1 MRTYIKEYSQI
12 AIGILLASI
21 GLKAFLLPNNF
32 LDGGVTGIAILV
44 SQQTGWDVSIL
55 LVLLSVPFLIAGAF
69 TVSKR
74 IVIKSIIAIAL
85 LALSISLEAFSTI
98 TEDKLLIAIF
108 GGLFLGA
115 GIGITIR
122 NGAVLDGSELL
133 GLFVFNKYGI
143 SIGKTIL
150 VFNVI
155 LFTITAYVVSVEVA
169 MYSILAYLV
178 TAKVI
183 DLFIQGLEN
192 FIGLTIVS
200 QKSKVIEDSIAQQL
214 GVGMTIYKGA
224 SGYGSSGKNEKV
236 NIIQTVVNRIDINK
250 TLKLVE
256 ELDPKAFV
264 IEFDVNK
271 VRGGVLKGT
280 SQKAPTL
287 LFLKILWI
295 KHRNLITSRMLLKG
309 SAVLNYFK

>member
-1 MRTYIKEYSQI
+1 M
-12 AIGILLASI
+12 
-21 GLKAFLLPNNF
+21 
-32 LDGGVTGIAILV
+32 
-44 SQQTGWDVSIL
+44 
-55 LVLLSVPFLIAGAF
+55 
-69 TVSKR
+69 
-74 IVIKSIIAIAL
+74 
-85 LALSISLEAFSTI
+85 
-98 TEDKLLIAIF
+98 
-108 GGLFLGA
+108 
-115 GIGITIR
+115 
-122 NGAVLDGSELL
+122 
-133 GLFVFNKYGI
+133 
-143 SIGKTIL
+143 
-150 VFNVI
+150 
-155 LFTITAYVVSVEVA
+155 ITAYVVSVEVA

-271 VRGGVLKGT
+271 VRGGVLKRYLT
-280 SQKAPTL
+280 
-287 LFLKILWI
+287 
-295 KHRNLITSRMLLKG
+295 KG
-309 SAVLNYFK
+309 SNASLPKDIMDKA

>member
-1 MRTYIKEYSQI
+1 MKQKQKLINYIREYSQI
-12 AIGILLASI
+12 AIGIFLASI

-32 LDGGVTGIAILV
+32 LDGGVTGIAILL
-44 SQQTGWDVSIL
+44 SSETGWDISVLLIL
-55 LVLLSVPFLIAGAF
+55 LSIPFIIVGIF
-69 TVSKR
+69 TVSRR

-85 LALSISLEAFSTI
+85 LALSISLESFPII
-98 TEDKLLIAIF
+98 TEDKLLISIF
-108 GGLFLGA
+108 GGMFLGA
-115 GIGITIR
+115 GIGVTIR

-143 SIGKTIL
+143 SIGKTIIA
-150 VFNVI
+150 FNVI
-155 LFTITAYVVSVEVA
+155 LFAITAYVVSVEIA

-200 QKSKVIEDSIAQQL
+200 HKSALIEEAIAQQL

-224 SGYGSSGKNEKV
+224 SGYGSSGKSEQV

-250 TLKLVE
+250 TLNLVE
-256 ELDPKAFV
+256 EIDSRAFI

-271 VRGGVLKGT
+271 VRGGVLKRYLT
-280 SQKAPTL
+280 
-287 LFLKILWI
+287 
-295 KHRNLITSRMLLKG
+295 KG
-309 SAVLNYFK
+309 SNASLHKDIVKNAKSTP

>member
-1 MRTYIKEYSQI
+1 MWNSIKEYGQI
-12 AIGILLASI
+12 AIGIFIASI
-21 GLKAFLLPNNF
+21 GLKAFLLPNGF

-44 SQQTGWDVSIL
+44 SQQTGWNISLL
-55 LVLLSVPFLIAGAF
+55 LVLFSIPFIIIGMF

-85 LALSISLEAFSTI
+85 LAALISIEAFSTV

-108 GGLFLGA
+108 GGVFLGA
-115 GIGITIR
+115 GIGIAIR

-150 VFNVI
+150 VFNLA
-155 LFTITAYVVSVEVA
+155 LFMITAFVATVEVA
-169 MYSILAYLV
+169 MYSTLAYLV

-200 QKSKVIEDSIAQQL
+200 KNSKDIEAAIAQDL
-214 GVGMTIYKGA
+214 GVGMTIFKGE
-224 SGYGSSGKNEKV
+224 SGYGSSGINEKL
-236 NIIQTVVNRIDINK
+236 NIIQTVINRIDINK
-250 TLKLVE
+250 ALHLIEDV
-256 ELDPKAFV
+256 DPKAFV
-264 IEFDVNK
+264 IEFEINK
-271 VRGGVLKGT
+271 VHGGVLKRYLT
-280 SQKAPTL
+280 RKSSPVLPA
-287 LFLKILWI
+287 
-295 KHRNLITSRMLLKG
+295 
-309 SAVLNYFK
+309 AVLKKDVEEK

>member
-1 MRTYIKEYSQI
+1 MRTYIKEYGQI

-32 LDGGVTGIAILV
+32 LDGGVTGIAILL
-44 SQQTGWDVSIL
+44 SQQTGWDISIL
-55 LVLLSVPFLIAGAF
+55 LVLLSIPFIIVGAF

-108 GGLFLGA
+108 GGIFLGA

-155 LFTITAYVVSVEVA
+155 LFMITAYVVSVEVA

-200 QKSKVIEDSIAQQL
+200 QKSRMIEDAIAQQL

-271 VRGGVLKGT
+271 VRGGVLKRYLT
-280 SQKAPTL
+280 
-287 LFLKILWI
+287 
-295 KHRNLITSRMLLKG
+295 KG
-309 SAVLNYFK
+309 ADASLPKDIMEKS

>member
-1 MRTYIKEYSQI
+1 MRTYIKEYGQI

-32 LDGGVTGIAILV
+32 LDGGVTGIAILL
-44 SQQTGWDVSIL
+44 SQQTGWDISIL
-55 LVLLSVPFLIAGAF
+55 LVLLSIPFIIVGAF

-108 GGLFLGA
+108 GGIFLGA

-155 LFTITAYVVSVEVA
+155 LFMITAYVVSVEVA

-200 QKSKVIEDSIAQQL
+200 QKSRMIEDAIAQQL

-271 VRGGVLKGT
+271 VRGGVLKRYLT
-280 SQKAPTL
+280 
-287 LFLKILWI
+287 
-295 KHRNLITSRMLLKG
+295 KG
-309 SAVLNYFK
+309 SNASLPKDIMDKA

>member
-1 MRTYIKEYSQI
+1 MRTYFKEYSQI
-12 AIGILLASI
+12 AVGILLASV

-32 LDGGVTGIAILV
+32 LDGGVTGIAILL
-44 SQQTGWDVSIL
+44 SQQTGWNISIL
-55 LVLLSVPFLIAGAF
+55 LVLISIPFIIVGVF

-74 IVIKSIIAIAL
+74 IVIKSIIAITL
-85 LALSISLEAFSTI
+85 LALSISLETFSTI

-108 GGLFLGA
+108 GGIFLGA

-150 VFNVI
+150 IFNVI
-155 LFTITAYVVSVEVA
+155 LFVITAYVVSVEVA

-200 QKSKVIEDSIAQQL
+200 HKSEVIEEAIVEQL

-224 SGYGSSGKNEKV
+224 NGYGRSGKSKKV
-236 NIIQTVVNRIDINK
+236 HIIQTVINRIDINK

-256 ELDPKAFV
+256 ELDPKAFI

-271 VRGGVLKGT
+271 VRGGVLKRYLTRGSNT
-280 SQKAPTL
+280 SLTKAMVKKARSL
-287 LFLKILWI
+287 
-295 KHRNLITSRMLLKG
+295 
-309 SAVLNYFK
+309 

>member
-1 MRTYIKEYSQI
+1 MKNRQKLINYIREYSQI
-12 AIGILLASI
+12 AIGILLASV

-32 LDGGVTGIAILV
+32 LDGGVTGIAILL
-44 SQQTGWDVSIL
+44 SQQTGWDISIL
-55 LVLLSVPFLIAGAF
+55 LVVLSIPFIIVGAF

-74 IVIKSIIAIAL
+74 IVIKSIVAIAL
-85 LALSISLEAFSTI
+85 LALSINLEAFSTI

-108 GGLFLGA
+108 GGIFLGA
-115 GIGITIR
+115 GIGVTIR

-150 VFNVI
+150 AFNVI
-155 LFTITAYVVSVEVA
+155 LFAITAYVVSVEVA
-169 MYSILAYLV
+169 MYSILTYII

-200 QKSKVIEDSIAQQL
+200 SKSLLIKDAIAQQI
-214 GVGMTIYKGA
+214 GVGMTVYNDS
-224 SGYGSSGKNEKV
+224 SGYGSTGKKENV
-236 NIIQTVVNRIDINK
+236 TIIQTVINRIDINK
-250 TLKLVE
+250 TLELIE
-256 ELDPKAFV
+256 EIDKEAFV

-271 VRGGVLKGT
+271 VHGGVLKRYLT
-280 SQKAPTL
+280 SKKTKKLPNDLTIPSD
-287 LFLKILWI
+287 K
-295 KHRNLITSRMLLKG
+295 
-309 SAVLNYFK
+309 

>member
-1 MRTYIKEYSQI
+1 MRTYVKEYGQI
-12 AIGILLASI
+12 AIGILLASV

-32 LDGGVTGIAILV
+32 LDGGVTGIAILL
-44 SQQTGWDVSIL
+44 SQQTGVNISIL
-55 LVLLSVPFLIAGAF
+55 LILISIPFILVGAF

-85 LALSISLEAFSTI
+85 LALSISLETFSTI

-108 GGLFLGA
+108 GGVFLGA
-115 GIGITIR
+115 GIGISIR

-133 GLFVFNKYGI
+133 GLFIFNKYGI

-150 VFNVI
+150 IFNVV
-155 LFTITAYVVSVEVA
+155 LFAITAYVVSMEVA
-169 MYSILAYLV
+169 MYSILAYIV

-200 QKSKVIEDSIAQQL
+200 HKSEVIEEGIAQQL

-224 SGYGSSGKNEKV
+224 SGYGSSGKSEEV
-236 NIIQTVVNRIDINK
+236 RIIQTVVNRIDINK

-256 ELDPKAFV
+256 ELDPKAFI
-264 IEFDVNK
+264 IEFDVHK
-271 VRGGVLKGT
+271 VSGGVLKRYLT
-280 SQKAPTL
+280 
-287 LFLKILWI
+287 
-295 KHRNLITSRMLLKG
+295 KG
-309 SAVLNYFK
+309 STASLPKAIIAKANSV

>member
-1 MRTYIKEYSQI
+1 MRTYVKEYGQI
-12 AIGILLASI
+12 AIGILLASV

-32 LDGGVTGIAILV
+32 LDGGVTGIAILL
-44 SQQTGWDVSIL
+44 SQQTGWNISIL
-55 LVLLSVPFLIAGAF
+55 LILISIPFILVGAF

-74 IVIKSIIAIAL
+74 IVIKSMIAIAL
-85 LALSISLEAFSTI
+85 LALSINLETFSTI

-108 GGLFLGA
+108 GGVFLGA
-115 GIGITIR
+115 GIGISIR

-133 GLFVFNKYGI
+133 GLFIFNKYGI

-150 VFNVI
+150 IFNVV
-155 LFTITAYVVSVEVA
+155 LFAITAYVVSMEVA
-169 MYSILAYLV
+169 MYSILAYIV

-200 QKSKVIEDSIAQQL
+200 HKSEVIEEGIAQQL

-224 SGYGSSGKNEKV
+224 SGYGSSGKSEKV
-236 NIIQTVVNRIDINK
+236 RIIQTVVNRIDINK

-256 ELDPKAFV
+256 ELDPKAFI
-264 IEFDVNK
+264 IEFDVHK
-271 VRGGVLKGT
+271 VRGGVLKRYLT
-280 SQKAPTL
+280 
-287 LFLKILWI
+287 
-295 KHRNLITSRMLLKG
+295 KG
-309 SAVLNYFK
+309 STASLPKANVAKANSV

>member
-1 MRTYIKEYSQI
+1 MLQQFKEYSQI

-32 LDGGVTGIAILV
+32 LDGGVTGIAILL
-44 SQQTGWDVSIL
+44 SQETGWNISVL
-55 LVLLSVPFLIAGAF
+55 LVLISIPFIVVGIY
-69 TVSKR
+69 TVARR
-74 IVIKSIIAIAL
+74 IVIKSIIAIAF
-85 LALSISLEAFSTI
+85 LALSISLETFSTI

-108 GGLFLGA
+108 GGMFLGA

-133 GLFVFNKYGI
+133 GLFIFNKYGI

-150 VFNVI
+150 VFNVV
-155 LFTITAYVVSVEVA
+155 LFTITALLVSVEVA

-183 DLFIQGLEN
+183 DLFVQGLEN

-200 QKSKVIEDSIAQQL
+200 DYADDIEEAITGQL
-214 GVGMTIYKGA
+214 GVGITIFNDA
-224 SGYGSSGKNEKV
+224 SGHGSTGKKHQMK
-236 NIIQTVVNRIDINK
+236 IIQTVVNRIDINK
-250 TLKLVE
+250 ALLLVE
-256 ELDPKAFV
+256 EIDKRAFI

-271 VRGGVLKGT
+271 VRGGVLKRYLT
-280 SQKAPTL
+280 SKGNSTPIMQK
-287 LFLKILWI
+287 K
-295 KHRNLITSRMLLKG
+295 KQ
-309 SAVLNYFK
+309 

>member
-1 MRTYIKEYSQI
+1 MMKYIREYSQI
-12 AIGILLASI
+12 AIGIFLASI

-32 LDGGVTGIAILV
+32 LDGGVTGIAILL
-44 SQQTGWDVSIL
+44 SLETGWDISIL
-55 LVLLSVPFLIAGAF
+55 LIVLSIPFIIVGIF

-85 LALSISLEAFSTI
+85 LALSISLETFPII
-98 TEDKLLIAIF
+98 TEDKLLISIF
-108 GGLFLGA
+108 GGMFLGA
-115 GIGITIR
+115 GIGVTIR

-143 SIGKTIL
+143 SIGKTIIA
-150 VFNVI
+150 FNVI
-155 LFTITAYVVSVEVA
+155 LFCITAYVVSVEIA

-200 QKSKVIEDSIAQQL
+200 QKSKEITDAIAFEL
-214 GVGMTIYKGA
+214 GVGITIYKGA
-224 SGYGSSGKNEKV
+224 SGYGSSGVNKEI
-236 NIIQTVVNRIDINK
+236 NIIQTIVNRIDINK
-250 TLKLVE
+250 TLNLVE
-256 ELDPKAFV
+256 EIDPKAFV

-271 VRGGVLKGT
+271 VRGGVLKRYLT
-280 SQKAPTL
+280 
-287 LFLKILWI
+287 
-295 KHRNLITSRMLLKG
+295 KG
-309 SAVLNYFK
+309 SNASLPTDIIRNGINDEEI

>member
-1 MRTYIKEYSQI
+1 MWNYIKEYLQI
-12 AIGILLASI
+12 AVGILLASI
-21 GLKAFLLPNNF
+21 GLKAFLLPNGF
-32 LDGGVTGIAILV
+32 LDGGVTGIAILL
-44 SQQTGWDVSIL
+44 SQQTGWDISIL
-55 LVLLSVPFLIAGAF
+55 LLLFSIPFIIIGAF

-74 IVIKSIIAIAL
+74 IVLKSIVAIIL
-85 LALSISLEAFSTI
+85 LALAINLEAFSAV

-108 GGLFLGA
+108 GGVFLGA
-115 GIGITIR
+115 GIGIAIR

-155 LFTITAYVVSVEVA
+155 LFIITAILVSVEVA
-169 MYSILAYLV
+169 MYSILAYMV

-200 QKSKVIEDSIAQQL
+200 KNSKEIEEAITSQL
-214 GVGMTIYKGA
+214 GVGMTIFKGET
-224 SGYGSSGKNEKV
+224 GYGSSGKNEKM

-250 TLKLVE
+250 TLHLIDGI
-256 ELDPKAFV
+256 DPKAFV
-264 IEFDVNK
+264 IEFDINK
-271 VRGGVLKGT
+271 VHGGVLKRYLT
-280 SQKAPTL
+280 KTPAPVLHQNSITKSTL
-287 LFLKILWI
+287 
-295 KHRNLITSRMLLKG
+295 
-309 SAVLNYFK
+309 

>member
-1 MRTYIKEYSQI
+1 MRAYIKEYSQI

-55 LVLLSVPFLIAGAF
+55 LVLLSVPFIIAGAF

-155 LFTITAYVVSVEVA
+155 LFMITAYVVSVEVA

-200 QKSKVIEDSIAQQL
+200 QKSKVIEDAIAQQL

-271 VRGGVLKGT
+271 VRGGVLKRYLT
-280 SQKAPTL
+280 
-287 LFLKILWI
+287 
-295 KHRNLITSRMLLKG
+295 KG
-309 SAVLNYFK
+309 SNASLPKDIIDQT

>member
-1 MRTYIKEYSQI
+1 MRTYVKEYGQI
-12 AIGILLASI
+12 AIGILLASV

-32 LDGGVTGIAILV
+32 LDGGVTGIAILL
-44 SQQTGWDVSIL
+44 SQQTGWNISIL
-55 LVLLSVPFLIAGAF
+55 LILISIPFILVGAF

-74 IVIKSIIAIAL
+74 IVIKSMIAIAL
-85 LALSISLEAFSTI
+85 LALSINLETFSTI

-108 GGLFLGA
+108 GGVFLGA
-115 GIGITIR
+115 GIGISIR

-133 GLFVFNKYGI
+133 GLFIFNKYGI

-150 VFNVI
+150 IFNVV
-155 LFTITAYVVSVEVA
+155 LFAITAYVVSMEVA
-169 MYSILAYLV
+169 MYSILAYIV

-200 QKSKVIEDSIAQQL
+200 HKSEVIEEGIAQQL

-224 SGYGSSGKNEKV
+224 SGYGSSGKSEKV
-236 NIIQTVVNRIDINK
+236 RIIQTVVNRIDINK

-256 ELDPKAFV
+256 ELDPKAFI
-264 IEFDVNK
+264 IEFDVHK
-271 VRGGVLKGT
+271 VRGGVLKRYLT
-280 SQKAPTL
+280 
-287 LFLKILWI
+287 
-295 KHRNLITSRMLLKG
+295 KG
-309 SAVLNYFK
+309 STASLPKANVAKASSV

>member
-271 VRGGVLKGT
+271 VRGGVLKRYLT
-280 SQKAPTL
+280 
-287 LFLKILWI
+287 
-295 KHRNLITSRMLLKG
+295 KG
-309 SAVLNYFK
+309 SNASLPKDIMDKA

>member
-1 MRTYIKEYSQI
+1 MLQQFKEYSQI

-44 SQQTGWDVSIL
+44 SQETGWNISFL
-55 LVLLSVPFLIAGAF
+55 LVLISIPFIIVGIF
-69 TVSKR
+69 TVARR

-85 LALSISLEAFSTI
+85 LALSISLETFTTI
-98 TEDKLLIAIF
+98 TDDKLLIAIF
-108 GGLFLGA
+108 GGMFLGA

-133 GLFVFNKYGI
+133 GLFIYNKYGI

-155 LFTITAYVVSVEVA
+155 LFIITALLVSVEIA

-178 TAKVI
+178 TAKII
-183 DLFIQGLEN
+183 DLFVQGLEN

-200 QKSKVIEDSIAQQL
+200 DYADEIEDAITSQL
-214 GVGMTIYKGA
+214 GVGITIFNDA
-224 SGYGSSGKNEKV
+224 SGHGSTGKKHRMK
-236 NIIQTVVNRIDINK
+236 IIQTVVNRIDINK
-250 TLKLVE
+250 ALVLVE
-256 ELDPKAFV
+256 EIDKKAFV

-271 VRGGVLKGT
+271 VRGGVLKRYLTG
-280 SQKAPTL
+280 
-287 LFLKILWI
+287 
-295 KHRNLITSRMLLKG
+295 KG
-309 SAVLNYFK
+309 NAIIPGSKK

>member
-12 AIGILLASI
+12 ALGILLASI

-155 LFTITAYVVSVEVA
+155 LFMITAYVVSVEVA

-271 VRGGVLKGT
+271 VRGGVLKRYLT
-280 SQKAPTL
+280 
-287 LFLKILWI
+287 
-295 KHRNLITSRMLLKG
+295 KG
-309 SAVLNYFK
+309 ADASLPKDIMEKS

>member
-1 MRTYIKEYSQI
+1 MHTYIKEYSQI
-12 AIGILLASI
+12 ALGILLASI

-271 VRGGVLKGT
+271 VRGGVLKRYLT
-280 SQKAPTL
+280 
-287 LFLKILWI
+287 
-295 KHRNLITSRMLLKG
+295 KG
-309 SAVLNYFK
+309 SNASLPKDIMDKA

>member
-1 MRTYIKEYSQI
+1 MRTYVKEYGQI
-12 AIGILLASI
+12 AIGILLASV

-32 LDGGVTGIAILV
+32 LDGGVTGIAILL
-44 SQQTGWDVSIL
+44 SQQTGWNISIL
-55 LVLLSVPFLIAGAF
+55 LILISIPFILVGAF

-74 IVIKSIIAIAL
+74 IVIKSMIAIAL
-85 LALSISLEAFSTI
+85 LALSINLETFSTI

-108 GGLFLGA
+108 GGVFLGA
-115 GIGITIR
+115 GIGISIR

-133 GLFVFNKYGI
+133 GLFIFNKYGI

-150 VFNVI
+150 IFNVV
-155 LFTITAYVVSVEVA
+155 LFAITAYVVSMEVA
-169 MYSILAYLV
+169 MYSILAYIV

-200 QKSKVIEDSIAQQL
+200 HKSEVIEEGIAQQL

-224 SGYGSSGKNEKV
+224 SGYGSSGKSEKIR
-236 NIIQTVVNRIDINK
+236 IIQTVVNRIDINK

-256 ELDPKAFV
+256 ELDPKAFI
-264 IEFDVNK
+264 IEFDVHK
-271 VRGGVLKGT
+271 VRGGVLKRYLT
-280 SQKAPTL
+280 
-287 LFLKILWI
+287 
-295 KHRNLITSRMLLKG
+295 KG
-309 SAVLNYFK
+309 STASLPKANVAKANSV

>member
-264 IEFDVNK
+264 IEFDMNK
-271 VRGGVLKGT
+271 VRGGVLKRYLT
-280 SQKAPTL
+280 
-287 LFLKILWI
+287 
-295 KHRNLITSRMLLKG
+295 KG
-309 SAVLNYFK
+309 SNASLPKDIMDKA

>member
-1 MRTYIKEYSQI
+1 MKQKQKLINYIREYSQI
-12 AIGILLASI
+12 AIGIFLASI

-32 LDGGVTGIAILV
+32 LDGGVTGIAILL
-44 SQQTGWDVSIL
+44 SSETGWDISVLLIL
-55 LVLLSVPFLIAGAF
+55 LSIPFIIVGIF
-69 TVSKR
+69 TVSRR
-74 IVIKSIIAIAL
+74 IVIKSIIAITL
-85 LALSISLEAFSTI
+85 LALSISLESFPII
-98 TEDKLLIAIF
+98 TEDKLLISIF
-108 GGLFLGA
+108 GGMFLGA
-115 GIGITIR
+115 GIGVTIR

-143 SIGKTIL
+143 SIGKTIIA
-150 VFNVI
+150 FNVI
-155 LFTITAYVVSVEVA
+155 LFAITAYVVSVEIA

-200 QKSKVIEDSIAQQL
+200 HKSALIEEAIAQQL

-224 SGYGSSGKNEKV
+224 SGYGSSGKSEQV

-250 TLKLVE
+250 TLNLVE
-256 ELDPKAFV
+256 EIDSRAFI

-271 VRGGVLKGT
+271 VRGGVLKRYLT
-280 SQKAPTL
+280 
-287 LFLKILWI
+287 
-295 KHRNLITSRMLLKG
+295 KG
-309 SAVLNYFK
+309 SNASLHKDIVKNAKSTP

>member
-1 MRTYIKEYSQI
+1 MRKYIKEYGQI
-12 AIGILLASI
+12 AVGIFLASI
-21 GLKAFLLPNNF
+21 GLKAFLLPNHF
-32 LDGGVTGIAILV
+32 LDGGVTGIAILL
-44 SQQTGWDVSIL
+44 SLETGWNISIL
-55 LVLLSVPFLIAGAF
+55 LVLLSVPFIIVGIF

-85 LALSISLEAFSTI
+85 LAISISLETFTTI
-98 TEDKLLIAIF
+98 TDDKLLIAIF
-108 GGLFLGA
+108 GGIFLGA

-155 LFTITAYVVSVEVA
+155 LFVITAVVVSTEVA
-169 MYSILAYLV
+169 MYSILAYIV

-200 QKSKVIEDSIAQQL
+200 DFSDDIEEAITKQMNIGL
-214 GVGMTIYKGA
+214 TIFNDA
-224 SGYGSSGKNEKV
+224 SGHGSTGKKHRMK
-236 NIIQTVVNRIDINK
+236 IIQTVVNRIDINK
-250 TLKLVE
+250 ALIIIE
-256 ELDPKAFV
+256 EIDPRAFV

-271 VRGGVLKGT
+271 VRGGVLKRYLT
-280 SQKAPTL
+280 DSKTTK
-287 LFLKILWI
+287 LK
-295 KHRNLITSRMLLKG
+295 K
-309 SAVLNYFK
+309 

>member
-155 LFTITAYVVSVEVA
+155 LFMITAYVVSVEVA

-271 VRGGVLKGT
+271 VRGGVLKRYLT
-280 SQKAPTL
+280 
-287 LFLKILWI
+287 
-295 KHRNLITSRMLLKG
+295 KG
-309 SAVLNYFK
+309 SNASLPKDIMDKA

>member
-1 MRTYIKEYSQI
+1 MRTHFKEYSQI
-12 AIGILLASI
+12 ALGIFLASI

-44 SQQTGWDVSIL
+44 SQQTGWNISLLLFVLSI
-55 LVLLSVPFLIAGAF
+55 PFIIVGIF
-69 TVSKR
+69 TVSRR
-74 IVIKSIIAIAL
+74 IVIKSIVAIGL
-85 LALSISLEAFSTI
+85 LALSINLEAFSTV
-98 TEDKLLIAIF
+98 TDDKLLIAIF
-108 GGLFLGA
+108 GGMFLGA

-150 VFNVI
+150 VFNVV
-155 LFTITAYVVSVEVA
+155 LFVITAVVVSTEVA

-200 QKSKVIEDSIAQQL
+200 EKSDLIEEEIAQQL
-214 GVGMTIYKGA
+214 GVGMTIFNGA
-224 SGYGSSGKNEKV
+224 SGYGSRGKKEKV
-236 NIIQTVVNRIDINK
+236 NIIQTVINRIDINK
-250 TLKLVE
+250 TL
-256 ELDPKAFV
+256 ELIDEIDPTAFV

-271 VRGGVLKGT
+271 VRGGVLKRYLT
-280 SQKAPTL
+280 S
-287 LFLKILWI
+287 
-295 KHRNLITSRMLLKG
+295 TSSRKLHGDLVKT
-309 SAVLNYFK
+309 NDD